1 MIKRHFVINC
11 LLVLMLTAGF
21 TACASTSS
29 QSSVG
34 DYIDDSVIT
43 TKVKSLLA
51 ADDFLKSFNIGVE
64 TYKGTVQLSGFVSTE
79 KAIDKA
85 VQISRSVKG
94 VGSVKNS
101 LIVKQ

>member
-1 MIKRHFVINC
+1 MKKRYIVINC
-11 LLVLMLTAGF
+11 LLVLMLIAGF
-21 TACASTSS
+21 TACASTSN

-34 DYIDDSVIT
+34 EYVDDSVIT

-64 TYKGTVQLSGFVSTE
+64 TYKGTVQLSGFVGSE
-79 KAIDKA
+79 KAINTA
-85 VQISRSVKG
+85 VQIAESVKG

-101 LIVKQ
+101 LIVR